1 VEKTN
6 IYAPNL
12 NRVFETFDNKNLQ
25 AVGTSDPEDDYLSM
39 LLLVGIL
46 MEKDGRYD
54 TGDGW
59 QFMQLSGSRRAKLFK
74 RKLLERGEVAAI
86 LAAVGDNGCTPEDIE
101 SKMAEHYQR
110 DMVRTFLSWL
120 ETLNLLELKS
130 GRYVASNE
138 EEEEDDATDYPSLDE
153 TVNIKEDKFSI
164 YEYLRR
170 LNKGDIILSPDFQ
183 RHEVWKVE
191 QKSKFIESILMGLP
205 LPPIYLK
212 KNSETQYIVVDGLQR
227 TSTLRDFMAGKL
239 QLTGLEPEG
248 KNVLNNAT
256 IDTLDSIREGLKA
269 RIEDR
274 QLFIYVMEPSV
285 SMSIVYDVF
294 NRINTGG
301 TQLSRQEIRNCIFQG
316 RSTRLLKAV
325 AESHTFDKSIGNGI
339 QSLRM
344 KDREAVLRCLAF
356 VVLNYEL
363 DYDGSMDKFMETA
376 MTKINK
382 MTDDEAQLLEKKA
395 LEVFS
400 LTLTVFGDGNFRIPT
415 DYTRGRIN
423 IAVMETVFH
432 YFYQNAGLSS
442 IFKTKAKE
450 LRAAFDKLIADDN
463 YLATVRWSTGSTSQV
478 KTRFRMAHNAFDKIL
493 AI

>member
-1 VEKTN
+1 M
-6 IYAPNL
+6 
-12 NRVFETFDNKNLQ
+12 FEAFDSKNLQ
-25 AVGTSDPEDDYLSM
+25 AVSTADLEDDYLSM
-39 LLLVGIL
+39 LLYMGIL
-46 MEKDGRYD
+46 AEKDGKYD
-54 TGDGW
+54 IGDGW
-59 QFMQLSGSRRAKLFK
+59 LFMQLSGSRRAKAFK
-74 RKLLERGEVAAI
+74 RKLLEHGEVASI
-86 LAAVGDNGCTPEDIE
+86 LAAVGDGGNTSEDIE
-101 SKMAEHYQR
+101 RKVSGLCQTDMA
-110 DMVRTFLSWL
+110 RTFLSWL
-120 ETLNLLELKS
+120 ETLNLLQLK
-130 GRYVASNE
+130 GGKYVASNE

-164 YEYLRR
+164 YEYLRK
-170 LNKGDIILSPDFQ
+170 LKKGDIILSPDFQ
-183 RHEVWKVE
+183 RHEVWKPE

-256 IDTLDSIREGLKA
+256 VETLDTIREGLRA

-316 RSTRLLKAV
+316 QSTRLLRLI
-325 AESHTFDKSIGNGI
+325 AENNTFGKSIGYGI

-363 DYDGSMDKFMETA
+363 DYDGSMDKFMEKA

-382 MTDDEAQLLEKKA
+382 MTDDETQILEKKA

-400 LTLTVFGDGNFRIPT
+400 LTLTVFGDSNFRIPT

-432 YFYQNAGLSS
+432 CFYQKADLSS
-442 IFKTKAKE
+442 TIKAKARE
-450 LRAAFDKLIADDN
+450 MRTAFAKLIADDN

>member
-1 VEKTN
+1 MEKTN

-12 NRVFETFDNKNLQ
+12 NRVFETFDNRNLQ
-25 AVGTSDPEDDYLSM
+25 TISASDPEDDYLSM
-39 LLLVGIL
+39 LLFVGIL
-46 MEKDGRYD
+46 MEEDGEYD

-74 RKLLERGEVAAI
+74 RKLFERGEVASI
-86 LAAVGDNGCTPEDIE
+86 LDAVGDNGCTPEEIE
-101 SKMAEHYQR
+101 CKMAGQCQP

-120 ETLNLLELKS
+120 ETLNLLQLKG
-130 GRYVASNE
+130 GRFVASSE
-138 EEEEDDATDYPSLDE
+138 EEEEDDAADYPSLDE

-183 RHEVWKVE
+183 RHEVWKTE

-256 IDTLDSIREGLKA
+256 VDTLDSIKDGLRA
-269 RIEDR
+269 RLEDR

-285 SMSIVYDVF
+285 SMSVVYDVF

-316 RSTRLLKAV
+316 RSTRLLKSI
-325 AESHTFDKSIGNGI
+325 AESNTFGKSIGYGI

-363 DYDGSMDKFMETA
+363 DYDGSMDKFMEKA
-376 MTKINK
+376 MSKINK
-382 MTDDEAQLLEKKA
+382 MTDDETQTLEKRA
-395 LEVFS
+395 LEVFA

-432 YFYQNAGLSS
+432 CFYQSVELSS
-442 IFKTKAKE
+442 NIKVKAKD
-450 LRAAFDKLIADDN
+450 LRAAFAKLIADDD

-478 KTRFRMAHNAFDKIL
+478 KTRFRMAHGAFDKIL
-493 AI
+493 AK